1 MRGLMNNKIMAR
13 MALIALIALFA
24 SFNVSVVNA
33 QAEAAAPAEK
43 QTAAR
48 GLNINEILSAVSRAS
63 SADGRA
69 NAAREQKF
77 KAEQGRQ
84 QGRLNAMTNER
95 ARQERISDQLDAE
108 YAVNKITIEELQGE
122 LAKELGDLQQ
132 LFGVIQQNAS
142 EAQEDY
148 KTSLISAEYRGRSE
162 KLQIMVGKMA
172 SLTELV
178 SMDEIEDLWVE
189 FQNEMT
195 EQGKIKT
202 ITVPVNVK
210 VGTETDEEGTE
221 YPVYEATDQRV
232 TRVGVFNAVFD
243 DQIAIFNEDV
253 GLVALD
259 RSMGGDFVS
268 MSKDL
273 QSATSGVVPFKLDPS
288 GGVGNGIL
296 RALVKQ
302 PSIFE
307 KVQEGG
313 IVGYVILFLGLIALI
328 IAAIRFIAL
337 SGIKSAVDK
346 QAKDLK
352 RPSIANPLGR
362 ILSVYQDNPKSDA
375 ESMELKLG
383 EVLLKESP
391 GITKWIMIIKIIAVV
406 APLLGLLGTVTGMI
420 QTFQAITLYGAGD
433 PQTMAGGISQALVT
447 TVLGL
452 VVAIPSVFLH
462 WLTSSKAK
470 VIEETLEEHVLGLVA
485 DQNDEVGHH

>member
-1 MRGLMNNKIMAR
+1 MRGLMNNFSMVRASITA
-13 MALIALIALFA
+13 ALVVLL
-24 SFNVSVVNA
+24 SVSVANA
-33 QAEAAAPAEK
+33 QEADGEAAEQANN
-43 QTAAR
+43 R
-48 GLNINEILSAVSRAS
+48 GLNISEVLAAVNRAAANERRENS
-63 SADGRA
+63 
-69 NAAREQKF
+69 AREQRF
-77 KAEQGRQ
+77 RAEQNRQ
-84 QGRLNAMTNER
+84 QGRLNSMTNER

-108 YAVNKITIEELQGE
+108 YEVNKLKLEELQAE

-142 EAQEDY
+142 EAQDDY
-148 KTSLISAEYRGRSE
+148 KTSLISAQYPGRSE
-162 KLQIMVGKMA
+162 KLQIMVAKMA

-195 EQGKIKT
+195 QQGKIVT
-202 ITVPVNVK
+202 FTTPVKYK
-210 VGTETDEEGTE
+210 VGTEVNEDGEEYG
-221 YPVYEATDQRV
+221 VYESEDRTV
-232 TRVGVFNAVFD
+232 TRVGVFNAVYG
-243 DQIAIFNEDV
+243 DQIAIYDENE

-259 RSMGGDFVS
+259 RTMDSEFVS
-268 MSKDL
+268 KSNDL
-273 QSATSGVVPFKLDPS
+273 QNASSGVTSFLIDPS
-288 GGVGNGIL
+288 GGNGNGIL
-296 RALVKQ
+296 RALVQQ
-302 PSIFE
+302 PSLFE
-307 KVQEGG
+307 KIQEGG
-313 IVGYVILFLGLIALI
+313 IVGYIILALGFLALLIAV
-328 IAAIRFIAL
+328 IRFMAL
-337 SGIKSAVDK
+337 SSIAGSVAK

-352 RPSIANPLGR
+352 RPSIKNPLGR
-362 ILSVYQDNPKSDA
+362 ILQVYQDNPKSDA

-391 GITKWIMIIKIIAVV
+391 GINKGLMIIKIIAVV

-470 VIEETLEEHVLGLVA
+470 AIEETLEEHVLGLVA
-485 DQNDEVGHH
+485 DQNEEVGHH

>member
-13 MALIALIALFA
+13 MGLIALIALFA

-210 VGTETDEEGTE
+210 VGT
-221 YPVYEATDQRV
+221 
-232 TRVGVFNAVFD
+232 
-243 DQIAIFNEDV
+243 
-253 GLVALD
+253 
-259 RSMGGDFVS
+259 
-268 MSKDL
+268 
-273 QSATSGVVPFKLDPS
+273 
-288 GGVGNGIL
+288 
-296 RALVKQ
+296 
-302 PSIFE
+302 
-307 KVQEGG
+307 
-313 IVGYVILFLGLIALI
+313 
-328 IAAIRFIAL
+328 
-337 SGIKSAVDK
+337 
-346 QAKDLK
+346 
-352 RPSIANPLGR
+352 
-362 ILSVYQDNPKSDA
+362 
-375 ESMELKLG
+375 
-383 EVLLKESP
+383 
-391 GITKWIMIIKIIAVV
+391 
-406 APLLGLLGTVTGMI
+406 
-420 QTFQAITLYGAGD
+420 
-433 PQTMAGGISQALVT
+433 
-447 TVLGL
+447 
-452 VVAIPSVFLH
+452 
-462 WLTSSKAK
+462 
-470 VIEETLEEHVLGLVA
+470 
-485 DQNDEVGHH
+485 